1 MRFDALHTTAALLG
15 VITLQ
20 WANASAVNASAASAP
35 SGRALSGA
43 AAPARIADA
52 STNALELE
60 ARQLPG
66 SEAVLVSGVAA
77 PSAPLSLTLFATISP
92 DIPTVVVGHCD
103 LRSQS
108 DGTFKTVMSIAPAY
122 QRGAIFLVLATGAN
136 GARGQVQPSPRA
148 PNAGISVPFD
158 SH

>member
-15 VITLQ
+15 VIALQ
-20 WANASAVNASAASAP
+20 WANASAVAASAASAP
-35 SGRALSGA
+35 TGGALSGA
-43 AAPARIADA
+43 AASARIADA

-66 SEAVLVSGVAA
+66 SEAILVSGVAA
-77 PSAPLSLTLFATISP
+77 PSASVSVTVFATISP
-92 DIPTVVVGHCD
+92 DIPTVVVQHRD
-103 LRSQS
+103 VRAQS
-108 DGTFKTVMSIAPAY
+108 DGSFQTVMPLAAAY

-136 GARGQVQPSPRA
+136 GARGQVQLSPRA